1 MIKVSFRHHL
11 CFKSPCF
18 HSTVH
23 DSGLSLTLKL
33 TLDFQDSSILVL
45 NKPPKVPMKG
55 HLPVH
60 NSMDVLAAAA
70 LSYGNKEGPKLV
82 RSLCCFKFLSEILSE
97 CILGYLKLFVYVA
110 CGHRFID

>member
-1 MIKVSFRHHL
+1 MIQVQ
-11 CFKSPCF
+11 CN
-18 HSTVH
+18 
-23 DSGLSLTLKL
+23 KL
-33 TLDFQDSSILVL
+33 NLFQLQDSAILVL

-82 RSLCCFKFLSEILSE
+82 SSRVV
-97 CILGYLKLFVYVA
+97 FV
-110 CGHRFID
+110 

>member
-1 MIKVSFRHHL
+1 MLFCHHFSVSNFTAFVL
-11 CFKSPCF
+11 
-18 HSTVH
+18 H
-23 DSGLSLTLKL
+23 DSGSTQYAKA
-33 TLDFQDSSILVL
+33 LDFQDSAILVL

-70 LSYGNKEGPKLV
+70 LSYGNEEGPKLV
-82 RSLCCFKFLSEILSE
+82 RSLCCLIVSLQNLVLVHY
-97 CILGYLKLFVYVA
+97 LGSLRIFVPTS